1 VFGVS
6 SDEFLNYAL
15 INRKEW
21 EQKGENMVKQYLEE
35 YRASFEEQVKVLE
48 NCGEEGDCWK

>member
-35 YRASFEEQVKVLE
+35 YGASFEEQVNVMKDG
-48 NCGEEGDCWK
+48 GEEGDCWK